1 MSIDPKSLFQYKLTG
16 KRKQRRRSCANR
28 GFIRK
33 KTYLYTNKMIYAKIR
48 GLYEQRALRTKGY
61 AKNKRGFMRI
71 EGFCEP

>member
-1 MSIDPKSLFQYKLTG
+1 ME
-16 KRKQRRRSCANR
+16 R
-28 GFIRK
+28 GNKEEDCVRIEDLSEK

-48 GLYEQRALRTKGY
+48 GLCKTKGY